1 MCACVY
7 TYEKLQL
14 MRLRIEGLVAIQ
26 QVKIYYVF
34 FWDGRALQYSTVKS

>member
-34 FWDGRALQYSTVKS
+34 FGTGGLYSTVQ